1 VVVITA
7 ERPRVPFTK
16 RRYGNLGF
24 HPRHSLGPSPIPL
37 EPTTS
42 ISSDPLQFV
51 THLAFLHTTYPSPVF
66 TMGINPDAYMSGAIP
81 GLSRGG
87 SWQNVQ
93 DPYPSPHNPM
103 QQGGGSIYPRPSQIV
118 PPGSSASGTPRPG
131 MGNRSNS
138 HFAHH
143 HPAHHP
149 WAMNNALPQSPLSHG
164 FAPSYQQSYFPGMV
178 NGSQGSSTGYSASMV
193 SGKAPLVGP
202 TRHPG
207 WINGQYNGSQTSAPT
222 SPTVHSGRN
231 TPRSVHLGPTPPRSA
246 TSKHPPASNPAQ
258 LQSPSSAGGFAI
270 HPQHEW
276 EWASG
281 SPKPMTAEADYFS
294 KQSPVQ
300 NEKYYKPTPAHSL
313 TPPPSA
319 RVMTLRLPEKRRS
332 KTVEALP
339 PPPQSGRLR
348 HESMRQ
354 AQQNQRP
361 TPLRRHTHDRFSSE
375 DMDQR
380 PSKHDSKSLGRPRR
394 KERDVGSVAGES
406 YYAPSKSSSMPRSHH
421 PAAPHSH
428 SPRAGSRR
436 TESLLSTSQVRATS
450 LTERRLKQTGRPAL
464 PTIVS
469 ASTGDFTASDPS
481 VAQSARPD
489 RSALDLSRLADALPS
504 APITAT
510 PGPYTAA
517 SGYAP
522 TEEEE
527 GDYDRYMAH
536 PAVPTPSRKE
546 VTAPPMRMDVK
557 IVKPEDYRPP
567 AFPAPTKPRPWNRD
581 GPAMKTHGVA
591 WGREAPEGQ
600 LPTGP
605 AGPRWAQARPPRLDI
620 QQTGNW
626 WESGVG

>member
-1 VVVITA
+1 MGTA
-7 ERPRVPFTK
+7 EHPK
-16 RRYGNLGF
+16 SISLNLRYGHLGL
-24 HPRHSLGPSPIPL
+24 HPHYSSKPSLVSFRSIEIDLLDLVHLSSSPS
-37 EPTTS
+37 
-42 ISSDPLQFV
+42 
-51 THLAFLHTTYPSPVF
+51 FLHEITNYI
-66 TMGINPDAYMSGAIP
+66 MGINPDAYMSGAIP

-93 DPYPSPHNPM
+93 DPYPSPLYAK
-103 QQGGGSIYPRPSQIV
+103 QQGGRSIYPRPSNIV
-118 PPGSSASGTPRPG
+118 PPGSSASHGQLPQG
-131 MGNRSNS
+131 NGNRSNS

-143 HPAHHP
+143 HHHPQHHP
-149 WAMNNALPQSPLSHG
+149 WAMNCLPTSPLSNV
-164 FAPSYQQSYFPGMV
+164 FAPSYQQSYFGGIG
-178 NGSQGSSTGYSASMV
+178 NGSQGSSTGYSP
-193 SGKAPLVGP
+193 SGKAPSVGQI
-202 TRHPG
+202 RHPG
-207 WINGQYNGSQTSAPT
+207 WTNLNGQYIGAFSSTPSSPSA
-222 SPTVHSGRN
+222 H
-231 TPRSVHLGPTPPRSA
+231 TPSRSKTNKQPPPSVNA
-246 TSKHPPASNPAQ
+246 AQ
-258 LQSPSSAGGFAI
+258 LQSPSSASGLSI
-270 HPQHEW
+270 QQQYEW

-281 SPKPMTAEADYFS
+281 SPKPMTAEPDYFN
-294 KQSPVQ
+294 QSPH
-300 NEKYYKPTPAHSL
+300 NEKYKPAPTHDM

-319 RVMTLRLPEKRRS
+319 GVMNLRLPPK
-332 KTVEALP
+332 KTKMVEALP

-354 AQQNQRP
+354 TQGQAQRP
-361 TPLRRHTHDRFSSE
+361 MPHRRHTHDRFSPE
-375 DMDQR
+375 DNEGKASR
-380 PSKHDSKSLGRPRR
+380 HDSKSLGRQRR

-421 PAAPHSH
+421 PASSHSH

-436 TESLLSTSQVRATS
+436 TESLLSCQVRASS
-450 LTERRLKQTGRPAL
+450 LTERRLKQSGRPVL

-469 ASTGDFTASDPS
+469 NSTVDFTSPDPS
-481 VAQSARPD
+481 VVQSARPD
-489 RSALDLSRLADALPS
+489 RSAFDLSNMADALPP

-510 PGPYTAA
+510 PGPYTATVG
-517 SGYAP
+517 GYAP

-527 GDYDRYMAH
+527 DDYDRYMAR
-536 PAVPTPSRKE
+536 PAAPTPLRNEAVPK
-546 VTAPPMRMDVK
+546 TAPPLRMDLK

-605 AGPRWAQARPPRLDI
+605 AGPRWAQARPPRLDL